1 MEQFGLIDTKL
12 EPVDYVIFQKYFV
25 AQKTTAPPASLVEGA
40 TAAPTDEEL
49 KVQRLL
55 QESSATAAGNT
66 ESTDADREGCDTTDV
81 FQVITP

>member
-1 MEQFGLIDTKL
+1 MKPSFDLCKL
-12 EPVDYVIFQKYFV
+12 FFNIYLL
-25 AQKTTAPPASLVEGA
+25 AQKNKGPPAPIVEGA

-55 QESSATAAGNT
+55 QESSATATENT

-81 FQVITP
+81 FQVINLIYRL

>member
-1 MEQFGLIDTKL
+1 MKL
-12 EPVDYVIFQKYFV
+12 SFDLCKSVFNIHLL
-25 AQKTTAPPASLVEGA
+25 AHKTAAPPASVVQGA
-40 TAAPTDEEL
+40 AAAPTDEEL

>member
-1 MEQFGLIDTKL
+1 MKL
-12 EPVDYVIFQKYFV
+12 SFDLCKSFFNIYLL
-25 AQKTTAPPASLVEGA
+25 AQKNTGPPASVVEGA